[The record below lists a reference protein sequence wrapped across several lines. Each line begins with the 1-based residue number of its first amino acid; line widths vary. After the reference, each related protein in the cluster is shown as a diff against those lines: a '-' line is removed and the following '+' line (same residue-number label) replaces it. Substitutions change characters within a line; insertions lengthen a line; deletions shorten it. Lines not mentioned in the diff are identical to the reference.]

1 MIFSI
6 DTGMPQDIEII
17 LADENLGGY
26 VPEDVASMYDEELD
40 TLMFHPEQ
48 LDIDDGN
55 ADEQKNSRKIV
66 NKVESLQIEA
76 EVIWKKKLTTITLIW
91 TYFKTKNVGDF
102 EFKVE
107 SVPGYCQFSETQKY
121 WHILRNRGTMM
132 IKTRFT
138 GNNWRPWLRT
148 VHLLQYYL
156 GVPRHGSNYLLR
168 ATLFRKNEKFKH
180 FPVNTM
186 CETHKNDF
194 SSERSSHVLQAG
206 TGEIVISSFWI
217 NIMFVTGY
225 REDDESDCVYSLPHQ
240 GLRRSVSFLCP
251 APDTSG
257 TLEKTIRLKFMCNAS
272 CGEWSFF
279 C

>member
-1 MIFSI
+1 
-6 DTGMPQDIEII
+6 
-17 LADENLGGY
+17 
-26 VPEDVASMYDEELD
+26 
-40 TLMFHPEQ
+40 
-48 LDIDDGN
+48 
-55 ADEQKNSRKIV
+55 
-66 NKVESLQIEA
+66 
-76 EVIWKKKLTTITLIW
+76 
-91 TYFKTKNVGDF
+91 
-102 EFKVE
+102 
-107 SVPGYCQFSETQKY
+107 
-121 WHILRNRGTMM
+121 
-132 IKTRFT
+132 
-138 GNNWRPWLRT
+138 

-206 TGEIVISSFWI
+206 TG
-217 NIMFVTGY
+217 Y

-272 CGEWSFF
+272 CGE
-279 C
+279 